1 MSARRFIAAI
11 DPGMTGAV
19 AFIVPGALDR
29 VSVYDMPVVGSEV
42 DTASLARLLREH
54 GPAFTLVERVGPMP
68 RDGAV
73 QAFRFGAAYAAAK
86 ATVSLSGVCLH
97 LTTPQVWKKHFRLQ
111 GGAEGKEQARALALR
126 LFPGSAA
133 SFARK
138 KDHGRAEA
146 ALLARFAIE
155 TGLM

>member
-1 MSARRFIAAI
+1 MRARRFIAAI

-19 AFIVPGALDR
+19 AFLATDSLER

-42 DTASLARLLREH
+42 ETASLARLLREH
-54 GPAFTLVERVGPMP
+54 APVFGLVEQVGPMP

-86 ATVSLSGVCLH
+86 LTVSMSGFPLH
-97 LTTPQVWKKHFRLQ
+97 LVTPQVWKKHFRLS
-111 GGAEGKEQARALALR
+111 GGTDGKEAARALALR
-126 LFPGSAA
+126 MFPASA
-133 SFARK
+133 SVFARK

-146 ALLARFAIE
+146 ALLARYAFE
-155 TGLM
+155 TGMV